1 VSIENF
7 YCSNLYHQ
15 IVPALSKGV
24 AMKFTMI
31 TMLAALFVFMGCEED
46 LSPLN
51 KNNAQVKINVSEPQ
65 LLIDS
70 GKHPEWSPDGTQIAY
85 TGWTDETRQDIFLAS
100 KDGSAVQQITFETS
114 IDMHPFWAPD
124 ARSLGFSSNRID
136 EQEYYIFTISIDDKE
151 IKQVSP
157 DTVGVQAGDWSSD
170 GHSIVYDGLF
180 STDIDGHF
188 LGLTD
193 LTTYKTEYFLVDAA
207 YEGWPKFSP
216 DGSQVVFESI
226 DNVSLVYNIWTANT
240 DGSNL
245 TQITTDGG
253 EYPTWSPDGEWI
265 LYSNMES
272 DNYDLFIIKS
282 EGSQKAV
289 KVLDTKDANE
299 VRASWSPDGKSIIYD
314 TMLGTEKVRPQNS
327 GTYIIDIE
335 IGE

>member
-1 VSIENF
+1 MRLKIMT
-7 YCSNLYHQ
+7 
-15 IVPALSKGV
+15 IV
-24 AMKFTMI
+24 
-31 TMLAALFVFMGCEED
+31 AALLFIVGCEED
-46 LSPLN
+46 LSPLKKDN
-51 KNNAQVKINVSEPQ
+51 GQVKINVSEPK

-85 TGWTDETRQDIFLAS
+85 TGWTEETRQDIFITS
-100 KDGSAVQQITFETS
+100 KDGSTVQQITFEAS

-124 ARSLGFSSNRID
+124 GRSLGFSSNRID

-151 IKQVSP
+151 IKHISP
-157 DTVGVQAGDWSSD
+157 DTVTVQAGDWSSD
-170 GHSIVYDGLF
+170 GHNIVYDADF
-180 STDIDGHF
+180 SSTNSEDDF
-188 LGLTD
+188 LGLTN
-193 LTTYKTEYFLVDAA
+193 LSTNKTEYILVDRT

-216 DGSQVVFESI
+216 DGSKVVFESI
-226 DNVSLVYNIWTANT
+226 DNISNVYNIWTVNT

-245 TQITTDGG
+245 TQITTEGG

-282 EGSQKAV
+282 DGSQKAV

-327 GTYIIDIE
+327 GTYIINIQ
-335 IGE
+335 ISK